1 MQTSIIKVNRVGIG
15 AALNFW
21 LGVIKALQDNKF
33 IVRKDF
39 KTKADLNIVLSG
51 QFENPVG
58 FTGKRVMV
66 LNKNPWVPAAGKVW
80 DEMYADIVKHYYDE
94 IIDVTELTPEQAAL
108 RVIDYIHAEERKAD
122 KS

>member
-1 MQTSIIKVNRVGIG
+1 MQTSIIKVNRQGQTGYWVQ
-15 AALNFW
+15 
-21 LGVIKALQDNKF
+21 VIKFLQDNKF

-58 FTGKRVMV
+58 FTGKKVMI
-66 LNKNPWVPAAGKVW
+66 LNKNHWVPIKENAW
-80 DEMYADIVKHYYDE
+80 DNMYRDITKHYYDE
-94 IIDVTELTPEQAAL
+94 IIDVTKLSPKQAAI
-108 RVIDYIHAEERKAD
+108 RVIEYIHDEERKAD